1 MTAKPCNG
9 SPVLGRSGFAA
20 SALGSTALAA
30 SALSPGTPGTILRPA
45 CRRGRAPRRPR
56 LLRPLT
62 IDGLELLNRV
72 VIAPMRQY
80 AANDGCMSDWHLIH
94 LGRLALSGAA
104 LLAIEHTAVL
114 PEGRSTHA
122 DLGLWNSMTEAAMGL
137 TIESL
142 RRWSD
147 MPIAILL
154 SHAGRRGSNDIPG
167 HSSGVA
173 SAQIGPAEGLGWQT
187 VAPSALA
194 YDSGHVLPEVLD
206 HQDMRVI
213 REAFVAAARRAVN
226 VGVDAVFID
235 AAGGHLLHQ
244 FLSPLSNRRNDL
256 YGGTLQ
262 NRLRFPLEVFAAVR
276 DALPQGRPLACRI
289 PAQDWMGQGW
299 DLEQASVFVRCL
311 ATQGCNAFYVSA
323 GGLLAGENVPY
334 GAGYLVP
341 LARALRQE
349 TGLPVIATGAIT
361 GFEQAEAI
369 IGTGDADLVAI
380 DQAILD
386 DPFWPRHAGVQL
398 CGRAQAAHPWARGQD
413 GGMQWAGD

>member
-9 SPVLGRSGFAA
+9 SPVLGLSAFAA
-20 SALGSTALAA
+20 SALGTSALATA
-30 SALSPGTPGTILRPA
+30 TLAPAVSPRQA

-56 LLRPLT
+56 LLRPVV
-62 IDGLELLNRV
+62 IEGLELLNRV

-104 LLAIEHTAVL
+104 LLSIEHTAVL

-147 MPIAILL
+147 MPIGILL
-154 SHAGRRGSNDIPG
+154 SHAGRRASTDVPG
-167 HSSGVA
+167 NLGAH
-173 SAQIGPAEGLGWQT
+173 AQIAPTEALGWQT

-194 YDSGHVLPEVLD
+194 YEPGQVLPEALD
-206 HQDMRVI
+206 HQDLRVI
-213 REAFVAAARRAVN
+213 REAFVAAARRAVS
-226 VGVDAVFID
+226 VGVDTVFID

-244 FLSPLSNRRNDL
+244 FLSPLSNCRNDL

-262 NRLRFPLEVFAAVR
+262 NRLRFPLEVFSAVR
-276 DALPQGRPLACRI
+276 EAVPAGRPLACRI
-289 PAQDWMGQGW
+289 PAQDWMSQGW

-311 ATQGCNAFYVSA
+311 AAQGCDVFYVSA
-323 GGLLAGENVPY
+323 GGLLASEDAPY
-334 GAGYLVP
+334 GTGYLVP
-341 LARALRQE
+341 LARALKQE

-361 GFEQAEAI
+361 GFAQAEAI

-386 DPFWPRHAGVQL
+386 DPYWPRHAGIEL
-398 CGRAQAAHPWARGQD
+398 CGRPQPAHPWARGQ
-413 GGMQWAGD
+413 GGSAQWADE